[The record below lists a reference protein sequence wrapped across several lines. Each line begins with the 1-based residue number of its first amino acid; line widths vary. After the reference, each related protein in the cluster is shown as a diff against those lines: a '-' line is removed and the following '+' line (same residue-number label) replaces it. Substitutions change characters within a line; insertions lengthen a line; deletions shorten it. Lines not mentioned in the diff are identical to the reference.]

1 MYADLLSGTKKLDLV
16 KAVETDLDDWYVIT
30 LNQLVRVCQNVSS
43 KYTRSKSAEVASQRI
58 LVYHSG
64 VVARKLNGSQQTGVY

>member
-1 MYADLLSGTKKLDLV
+1 MYADLLSGTKLDLV

-30 LNQLVRVCQNVSS
+30 LNQLVRMPECILQI
-43 KYTRSKSAEVASQRI
+43 YPFQSAEVASQRI

>member
-1 MYADLLSGTKKLDLV
+1 MYADLLSGTKTGSGKSS
-16 KAVETDLDDWYVIT
+16 ETDLDDWYVIT
-30 LNQLVRVCQNVSS
+30 LNNWYVYARMYPP
-43 KYTRSKSAEVASQRI
+43 KYARSKVRKSLPQRI